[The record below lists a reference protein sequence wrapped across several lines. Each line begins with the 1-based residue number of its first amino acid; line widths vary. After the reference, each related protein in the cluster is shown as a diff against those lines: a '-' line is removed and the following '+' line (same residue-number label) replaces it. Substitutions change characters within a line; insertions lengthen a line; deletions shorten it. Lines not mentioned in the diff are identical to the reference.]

1 MLSIDDHIIKVSA
14 LDNVE
19 DALCLQYQKLSQ
31 DGIIPYIKIDKYTG
45 EVAQWW
51 GTAQQAQGL
60 SSLQQCSRYMRMQIC
75 FLFYTKC

>member
-51 GTAQQAQGL
+51 DTAQQTQGL